1 MPEKV
6 SLNEIIEQI
15 RLWQLETNNFRNDSW
30 TQEAYQDKLK
40 VLYEEL
46 APIVNN
52 IDTNSRMQH
61 PTQEEK
67 S

>member
-6 SLNEIIEQI
+6 SLNEMIEQI
-15 RLWQLETNNFRNDSW
+15 RLWQLETGNFRNDSW
-30 TQEAYQDKLK
+30 TQEAYQEKLK
-40 VLYEEL
+40 TLYATL

-52 IDTNSRMQH
+52 IDTNSRLSREE
-61 PTQEEK
+61 EEK